1 MGLQGENPS
10 IMSDEIE
17 PANPEPNSS
26 KIGNWMFIALFWLA
40 VLGVAGWFGWQSEQ
54 KRLAAHI
61 PQPLEGSDVGVT
73 IQATHYNHFVV
84 EGLVNGHPVTFLV
97 DTGASRVSLPS
108 SIANRAGLTGGRWS
122 QVTTANGTISVQDTR
137 IDELKIG
144 PLVLNSV
151 DASINP
157 RDSDEIA
164 LLGMSFLSYFE
175 LIQRDGT
182 LEIRVP

>member
-1 MGLQGENPS
+1 MSSETDPKNPKS
-10 IMSDEIE
+10 
-17 PANPEPNSS
+17 NSS
-26 KIGNWMFIALFWLA
+26 KIGNWMFVALFWLL
-40 VLGVAGWFGWQSEQ
+40 VLGVAGWFGWQHEQ
-54 KRLAAHI
+54 KRLATHI
-61 PQPLEGSDVGVT
+61 PEALEGSRTGIT
-73 IQATHYNHFVV
+73 IQASRYNHFVV

-97 DTGASRVSLPS
+97 DTGASNVSLPS
-108 SIANRAGLTGGRWS
+108 SIAKLAGLKGGRWS
-122 QVTTANGTISVQDTR
+122 EVNTANGTIRVQNTR